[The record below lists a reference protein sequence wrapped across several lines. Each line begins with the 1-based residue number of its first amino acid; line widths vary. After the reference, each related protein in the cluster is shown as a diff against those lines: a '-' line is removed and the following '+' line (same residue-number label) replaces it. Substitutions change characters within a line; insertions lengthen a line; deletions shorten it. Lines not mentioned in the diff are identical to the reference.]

1 MSRFWRTRS
10 RRHCLQ
16 TELSC
21 CCCSQPA
28 ASSDRVLCLWD
39 TVCHRSLDSEPA
51 VFASL
56 SATVSVCVQ
65 CTSCRASCHVK
76 LSTCLSHLFFPSL
89 YNVNH
94 HKQLITYSAHL
105 SGNINLLSL
114 FFMRCLILSHSSPPS
129 LCPPA
134 AHTLLFFIWRPA
146 VPEHLNPLSLPSS
159 GPSLSPSPVLPS
171 WSLFSC
177 YPVIWEREKDK
188 HVLEWWQRNVWNPPE
203 EGCHVLL
210 PCYRWTACVYMLTY
224 VCFVRLSLA

>member
-65 CTSCRASCHVK
+65 CTSCRVSCHVK
-76 LSTCLSHLFFPSL
+76 LSTCLSHLFFPLFIMSIIINSSSHIPHISQEILICCLFFLCAASFSL
-89 YNVNH
+89 TH
-94 HKQLITYSAHL
+94 PLHL
-105 SGNINLLSL
+105 SVLPLPTPSFFSFEDQLFLNTWTHCLSPPQAHPSPPPP
-114 FFMRCLILSHSSPPS
+114 FCLHDPSSP
-129 LCPPA
+129 A
-134 AHTLLFFIWRPA
+134 TL
-146 VPEHLNPLSLPSS
+146 
-159 GPSLSPSPVLPS
+159 
-171 WSLFSC
+171 
-177 YPVIWEREKDK
+177 
-188 HVLEWWQRNVWNPPE
+188 
-203 EGCHVLL
+203 
-210 PCYRWTACVYMLTY
+210 
-224 VCFVRLSLA
+224 